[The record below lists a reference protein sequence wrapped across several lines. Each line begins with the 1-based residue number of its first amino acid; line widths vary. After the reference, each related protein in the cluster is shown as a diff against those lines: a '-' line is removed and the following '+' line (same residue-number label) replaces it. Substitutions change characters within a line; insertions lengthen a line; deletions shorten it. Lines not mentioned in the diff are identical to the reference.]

1 MGSQIRNCILFLE
14 YVVCSTTS
22 SLISFNLQFSVY
34 GKGGK
39 LDKAVEMF
47 AAAQELGLP
56 IDEMMYTTCLAY
68 MEKPVR
74 FLCPVNKSTKDLL
87 IDYFCPLLQ
96 FSFYPVLRLWIFHI
110 FR

>member
-1 MGSQIRNCILFLE
+1 MGPLIWNCILFLE

-22 SLISFNLQFSVY
+22 SLISVY

-56 IDEMMYTTCLAY
+56 IDEKMYTNMLSLYGKAG
-68 MEKPVR
+68 
-74 FLCPVNKSTKDLL
+74 
-87 IDYFCPLLQ
+87 Q
-96 FSFYPVLRLWIFHI
+96 VLVPCKQIN
-110 FR
+110 

>member
-1 MGSQIRNCILFLE
+1 MGAQIRNCILFLE

-22 SLISFNLQFSVY
+22 SLISFNLLFSVY

-56 IDEMMYTTCLAY
+56 IDEKMYTNMLSLYGKTG
-68 MEKPVR
+68 
-74 FLCPVNKSTKDLL
+74 
-87 IDYFCPLLQ
+87 Q
-96 FSFYPVLRLWIFHI
+96 VLVPCKQIN
-110 FR
+110 